1 MLLSLTAGCL
11 LLHFSSVE
19 IPGAEPAAV
28 SGQLMEFLVIL
39 LAVAGIAIAAVIAV
53 VLYRSWR
60 RNRLKAPMKEYIYKR
75 KQ

>member
-1 MLLSLTAGCL
+1 
-11 LLHFSSVE
+11 
-19 IPGAEPAAV
+19 
-28 SGQLMEFLVIL
+28 MEFLVIL